1 MTYKKWNQYL
11 GWLVFLIATAVYFIT
26 IEDTVSLWDCGEYIT
41 AAYKLEVGH
50 PPGAPLFMILGRLFS
65 FFADPTEVAVWIN
78 RLSAISSSL
87 TILFMF
93 WSLTMLVKKMVLRD
107 KKEMSKGDQIA
118 IFGSA
123 IIGSLAYTFSDS
135 FWFSAV
141 EGEVYAM
148 SSLFTAAIFWAI
160 LKWDEEMSELKNGLL
175 SNEHAPNRW
184 LLLIMFLLGLAIGV
198 HLLGILVVPAI
209 SYIIYFRHVEKAS
222 LKGILL
228 TGILSIAVLG
238 FIQEGVIP
246 GSIALASAFEVMFR
260 NSLGLPFN
268 TGAIFFLILLVVVCV
283 WMLKFAARK
292 GNAIVYNATMG
303 LVLLMIGFGS
313 FAVIVIRSN
322 ANTPLDENDP
332 ENLVTLHAYLKR
344 EQYGSAP
351 LLTGPHWNSQEN
363 DGALWDSRSP
373 FYLRR
378 FVVLK
383 GDKEVKAFKSE
394 KAAKAFVA
402 KNGGFIEEKYFESN
416 AEDRLNSVKTYS
428 QTTIFPRMYWDL
440 EQQRIDGY
448 IKWSGYDAEDG
459 TPTETGRDGK
469 RLPTFGE
476 NLTYFMRYQVDWMYW
491 RYFMWNF
498 AGRQNDIQGHGDNM
512 RGNWVSGYSMI
523 DHARLGEQGE
533 NAPYFTSQNP
543 TNNKFFL
550 LPLVLGIVG
559 LFFHFYRA
567 PKDAFVL
574 FLAFLFTG
582 VAIVVYLNQKPFE
595 PRERDY
601 AFAGSF
607 YFFAMWI
614 GIGVYA
620 LYEAFVRFTKDD
632 FKKVMIAFG
641 AGLLFFATLDLG
653 GDVSMPIT
661 MTWIMTAGVGAA
673 AIGLMMLLKRVLNSE
688 TNGAVIATLLGL
700 FVPLIMGM
708 QGWDDHDRS
717 LKTSA
722 HDLAFNYLESCS
734 ENGILFTNGDN
745 DTFPL
750 WYMQEV
756 EGVRTDVRVCNLS
769 LMQTDWYTEQ
779 MMMRAYTSAPLP
791 IKFREDQIL
800 MSAGFT
806 DQVLFT
812 NLIELFYI
820 NASEK
825 QIKEVIKM
833 RSKHNAPQVAQ
844 AILALEAQMS
854 PILMSM
860 GVTET
865 KFADRV
871 EKLKMSLTTRT
882 GKNTV
887 DNIYAKYQAAM
898 EIMSALQNKVVTLGE
913 AETKQFQEI
922 LFGFEESWDFAD
934 IDDIMA
940 YVRNDDNI
948 VLFNERQIRV
958 FPSTGFILP
967 VNADN
972 AVKSGLITKAEKQMC
987 LKEIRFKMDA
997 RALTREQVM
1006 MLDVIANNDWKRG
1019 IFFSSPGGSD
1029 VSSAL
1034 YRQGFVK
1041 QNGMAFE
1048 LSPLSDKMNRYNEDK
1063 MYKNLMSTYHYGA
1076 MSNPDVITDYY
1087 TRRHTVQ
1094 FRLHFASLAN
1104 YYLDKVEMEQ
1114 REASNIDLYSRAGR
1128 NKEADSLLKIFELKY
1143 NGPISKMTQRSEGY
1157 RARARKL
1164 ISRSLE
1170 VMPAE
1175 IVIDYG
1181 EPQETREEYNNGG
1194 LKFNAWSDGILH
1206 EYVGILYRAG
1216 DRKGADKLAN
1226 VIAGQLE
1233 SIFMY
1238 FEMSDVHFSSNPEN
1252 TGDLF
1257 AALDAYFKLYISC
1270 SDPEFGNKNSAI
1282 SKRLYSKINTLYKTS
1297 FPSIYDR
1304 LKELANENGESTSPG
1319 SQQGMYAARL
1329 SKMKDFIDA
1338 AGVHFGFL
1346 KPSGPPAVDNGQ
1358 QGLDAEMEEMLRQK
1372 QMVDTAKP

>member
-160 LKWDEEMSELKNGLL
+160 LKWDEEMAEVKNGML
-175 SNEHAPNRW
+175 SNEYTPNRW

-209 SYIIYFRHVEKAS
+209 SYIIYFRYVEKAS

-228 TGILSIAVLG
+228 TGILSIVVLG

-268 TGAIFFLILLVVVCV
+268 TGAIFFLILLVAVCV
-283 WMLKFAARK
+283 WLLKFAARK

-363 DGALWDSRSP
+363 DGELWDSRSP

-378 FVVLK
+378 FVVIK

-394 KAAKAFVA
+394 KAANAFVA

-428 QTTIFPRMYWDL
+428 QTTIFPRMYWDV
-440 EQQRIDGY
+440 EPQRIDGY

-476 NLTYFMRYQVDWMYW
+476 NITYFMRYQVDWMYW

-498 AGRQNDIQGHGDNM
+498 AGRQNDIQGHGDNI

-653 GDVSMPIT
+653 SDVSMPIT

-673 AIGLMMLLKRVLNSE
+673 AIGLMMLLKRVLSSE
-688 TNGAVIATLLGL
+688 ANGAVIATLLGL
-700 FVPLIMGM
+700 FVPLIMGT

-779 MMMRAYTSAPLP
+779 MMMRAYKSAPLP

-812 NLIELFYI
+812 NLIEMFYI
-820 NASEK
+820 NAGEK

-844 AILALEAQMS
+844 AITALEAQMT
-854 PILMSM
+854 PLLMSM
-860 GVTET
+860 GVAET

-913 AETKQFQEI
+913 SETKQFQEI

-948 VLFNERQIRV
+948 VLFNDRQIRV

-967 VNADN
+967 VNAEN

-1063 MYKNLMSTYHYGA
+1063 MYKNLMETYHYGA

-1114 REASNIDLYSRAGR
+1114 REASNIDLYRRAGR
-1128 NKEADSLLKIFELKY
+1128 TKEADSLVKLFELKY
-1143 NGPISKMTQRSEGY
+1143 NGSISKMSERAEGY
-1157 RARARKL
+1157 LARARKL
-1164 ISRSLE
+1164 INRSLE

-1216 DRKGADKLAN
+1216 DRKGADKLAT

-1270 SDPEFGNKNSAI
+1270 SDPEFGNKNSTI
-1282 SKRLYSKINTLYKTS
+1282 SKRLYGKINTLYKTS

-1319 SQQGMYAARL
+1319 SQQGIYAARL

-1346 KPSGPPAVDNGQ
+1346 KPTGPPVLDNGQ
-1358 QGLDAEMEEMLRQK
+1358 QGLDPQMEEMLRQK

>member
-1 MTYKKWNQYL
+1 MTYKNWNQYL
-11 GWLVFLIATAVYFIT
+11 GWLVFLIATTVYFIT

-107 KKEMSKGDQIA
+107 KKEMSQGDQIA

-160 LKWDEEMSELKNGLL
+160 LKWDEEMAEVKNGLL
-175 SNEHAPNRW
+175 SNEYAPNRW

-209 SYIIYFRHVEKAS
+209 SYIIYFRYAEKAS

-228 TGILSIAVLG
+228 TGILSIVVLG

-260 NSLGLPFN
+260 NSFGLPFN
-268 TGAIFFLILLVVVCV
+268 TGAIFFLILLVAVCI
-283 WMLKFAARK
+283 WLLKFAARK
-292 GNAIVYNATMG
+292 GNAILYNATMG

-363 DGALWDSRSP
+363 DGELWDSRSP

-378 FVVLK
+378 FVVIK

-394 KAAKAFVA
+394 KAANAFVA

-440 EQQRIDGY
+440 EPQRIDGY

-459 TPTETGRDGK
+459 TSTEIGRDGK

-550 LPLVLGIVG
+550 LPLVLGVIG

-620 LYEAFVRFTKDD
+620 LYEAFLRFTKDD

-653 GDVSMPIT
+653 SDVSMPIT

-673 AIGLMMLLKRVLNSE
+673 AIGLMMLLRRTMDSA

-779 MMMRAYTSAPLP
+779 MMMRAYKSAPLP

-844 AILALEAQMS
+844 AITALEAQMT

-865 KFADRV
+865 KFAERV
-871 EKLKMSLTTRT
+871 EKLKISLTTRT

-940 YVRNDDNI
+940 YVRNDENI
-948 VLFNERQIRV
+948 VFFNERQIRV

-967 VNADN
+967 VNAEN
-972 AVKSGLITKAEKQMC
+972 AVKSGLITKVEKQMC

-1048 LSPLSDKMNRYNEDK
+1048 LSPLSDKTNRYNEDK

-1114 REASNIDLYSRAGR
+1114 RDAANINLYSRAGR
-1128 NKEADSLLKIFELKY
+1128 NKEADSLLKIFEMKY
-1143 NGPISKMTQRSEGY
+1143 NGPISKLTERAAGY

-1181 EPQETREEYNNGG
+1181 EPQETREEYRNGA

-1206 EYVGILYRAG
+1206 EYVTILLRAG
-1216 DRKGADKLAN
+1216 DSKGAEKLAT

-1252 TGDLF
+1252 TGDLY
-1257 AALDAYFKLYISC
+1257 AALDAYFKLYMSC
-1270 SDPEFGNKNSAI
+1270 SDPDFGNKYSAI
-1282 SKRLYSKINTLYKTS
+1282 SKRLFAKINSLYKSS

-1329 SKMKDFIDA
+1329 SKMKDFIEA

-1346 KPSGPPAVDNGQ
+1346 KPSGPPVMDGGQ
-1358 QGLDAEMEEMLRQK
+1358 QGLDPEMEEMLRQK

>member
-50 PPGAPLFMILGRLFS
+50 PPGAPLFMVLGRLFS

-107 KKEMSKGDQIA
+107 KKEMSSGDQIA

-160 LKWDEEMSELKNGLL
+160 LKWDEEMAEVKNGLL
-175 SNEHAPNRW
+175 SNEYMPNRW

-209 SYIIYFRHVEKAS
+209 SYIIYFRYIEKAT

-260 NSLGLPFN
+260 NSFGLPFN
-268 TGAIFFLILLVVVCV
+268 SGAIFFLILLVAVCV
-283 WMLKFAARK
+283 WLLKFAARK

-303 LVLLMIGFGS
+303 LILLMIGFGS

-351 LLTGPHWNSQEN
+351 LLTGQHWNSQEN

-378 FVVLK
+378 FVVIK

-394 KAAKAFVA
+394 KAANAFVA

-428 QTTIFPRMYWDL
+428 QTTIFPRMYWDV
-440 EQQRIDGY
+440 EPQRIDGY

-476 NLTYFMRYQVDWMYW
+476 NITYFMRYQVDWMYW

-512 RGNWVSGYSMI
+512 RGNWISGYSMI

-550 LPLVLGIVG
+550 LPLVLGVVG

-653 GDVSMPIT
+653 SDVSMPIT
-661 MTWIMTAGVGAA
+661 MTWILTAGVGAA
-673 AIGLMMLLKRVLNSE
+673 AIGLMMLLKRLMNSE
-688 TNGAVIATLLGL
+688 ANGAVIATLLGL

-734 ENGILFTNGDN
+734 ENGIIFTNGDN

-779 MMMRAYTSAPLP
+779 MMMRAYKSAPLP

-820 NASEK
+820 NATEK
-825 QIKEVIKM
+825 QIKEVITM
-833 RSKHNAPQVAQ
+833 RSKYNAPQVAQ
-844 AILALEAQMS
+844 AIMAFEAQMS

-871 EKLKMSLTTRT
+871 EKLKMTLTTRT

-898 EIMSALQNKVVTLGE
+898 EIMSAIQNKVVTLGE

-948 VLFNERQIRV
+948 MMFNERQIRV

-967 VNADN
+967 VNAEN

-1063 MYKNLMSTYHYGA
+1063 MYKNLMETYHYGA

-1104 YYLDKVEMEQ
+1104 YYLEKVDIEQ
-1114 REASNIDLYSRAGR
+1114 RDASNIDLYRRAGR
-1128 NKEADSLLKIFELKY
+1128 TKEADSLVKLFELKY
-1143 NGPISKMTQRSEGY
+1143 NGPITKMSERAEGY

-1164 ISRSLE
+1164 INRSLE

-1181 EPQETREEYNNGG
+1181 EPQETREEYRNGA

-1216 DRKGADKLAN
+1216 DRKGAEKLGN

-1233 SIFMY
+1233 SIFKY

-1282 SKRLYSKINTLYKTS
+1282 SKRLYGKINTLYKTS

-1346 KPSGPPAVDNGQ
+1346 KPTGPPVLENGQ
-1358 QGLDAEMEEMLRQK
+1358 QGLDAEMEQMLRQQ